1 MSLRNNFFCTEF
13 YANGSLKDFLID
25 RGHYLKDTTA
35 QSFFRDIVAGMCYLH
50 DQEVFHRD
58 LKTTNVLVGTR
69 NGKSG
74 YRLVISD
81 FGLSQDKAR
90 QDCYVRNG
98 SGGTSQYTSPEVLL
112 STGTEYINLY
122 KADVY
127 SMALVSW
134 EVLSYVCCKTN
145 EVGSNSIREEVL
157 IPKSSARCTIQS
169 HTAFGTYLLNRFP
182 DLTST
187 SASSSVVRDYM
198 RSMYRSNI
206 HFRPIIPDRWPTM
219 SPAIKML
226 VKFWAVQRRA
236 HDTFAQDWIGVVV
249 HTNTSGKATSK

>member
-1 MSLRNNFFCTEF
+1 MLTIISASSGVFVLLLGVLFFLAALRYYLGESLRRGKKDAPHADQDTFDLHSLNSSASTF
-13 YANGSLKDFLID
+13 YCQTD
-25 RGHYLKDTTA
+25 
-35 QSFFRDIVAGMCYLH
+35 QSISTIAEVLPPETIYFEDIVAGMCYLH

-187 SASSSVVRDYM
+187 SASSSVVSSRL
-198 RSMYRSNI
+198 
-206 HFRPIIPDRWPTM
+206 HEEH
-219 SPAIKML
+219 
-226 VKFWAVQRRA
+226 VQ
-236 HDTFAQDWIGVVV
+236 
-249 HTNTSGKATSK
+249 K